1 VTDER
6 DRADIAE
13 SAHAREVSSIDT
25 VLQSL
30 RDSIEETASHLGFDL
45 PDNEDGLGRQIWQ
58 LCQWSRIH
66 ISLMYQKSL
75 QESAR
80 LLSFGLRPNPD
91 HDLYRPEHD
100 HAVVAFLDGFV
111 EDVITVCKRPNSDDS
126 RMVVDRLIAVI
137 DAQEKIVAEQARR
150 IESLEKRLKSSMKM
164 LVEYEV
170 LLKQIMATAG
180 S

>member
-58 LCQWSRIH
+58 LCQ
-66 ISLMYQKSL
+66 
-75 QESAR
+75 
-80 LLSFGLRPNPD
+80 
-91 HDLYRPEHD
+91 
-100 HAVVAFLDGFV
+100 
-111 EDVITVCKRPNSDDS
+111 
-126 RMVVDRLIAVI
+126 
-137 DAQEKIVAEQARR
+137 
-150 IESLEKRLKSSMKM
+150 
-164 LVEYEV
+164 
-170 LLKQIMATAG
+170 
-180 S
+180 